1 MNTSYNLIPLYE
13 IHVIFVLYLT
23 ALHSDKINLLKPT
36 SVRAPLYNIVYIH
49 TF

>member
-1 MNTSYNLIPLYE
+1 MIHHQ
-13 IHVIFVLYLT
+13 IHVIYVLYLT

-36 SVRAPLYNIVYIH
+36 SVRAPLYNIVNIR